1 VTDGAYALVGV
12 ALGAALGVAGTAVVE
27 RWRHSYIRKDARTD
41 RQAATLREAL
51 DAYTEFVIAWSPVSY
66 QVATGKTV
74 DMRDPAIVAGP
85 PALAHRRLVA
95 VTERVHIE
103 SIRHRLA
110 TLIDNVV
117 RSVADGKVSPTTID
131 ANAALGTQVAAD
143 IGSELRK
150 LEAQ

>member
-1 VTDGAYALVGV
+1 MDAWIGVVGVIAGV
-12 ALGAALGVAGTAVVE
+12 ALGLFGNAAME
-27 RWRHSYIRKDARTD
+27 RWRHSYIRRDARID

-66 QVATGKTV
+66 QVATGKTI

-85 PALAHRRLVA
+85 PALTHRKLVA
-95 VTERVHIE
+95 VTERVHIA
-103 SIRHRLA
+103 SIRLRLGD
-110 TLIDNVV
+110 LIDRVV
-117 RSVADGKVSPTTID
+117 RSVADGKVTAASID

-143 IGSELRK
+143 IGTELRN

>member
-1 VTDGAYALVGV
+1 MTEGAYALVGV
-12 ALGAALGVAGTAVVE
+12 ALGAVLGVAGTAVVE
-27 RWRHSYIRKDARTD
+27 RHIRKDARTD
-41 RQAATLREAL
+41 RRAATLREAL
-51 DAYTEFVIAWSPVSY
+51 EAYTEFVIAWSPVSY

-85 PALAHRRLVA
+85 PALTHRRLVA

-103 SIRHRLA
+103 SIRHRPA

-143 IGSELRK
+143 IGTELRK